1 MKHHAAFRNLK
12 LVIFESAITA
22 GLLSMSIMTPFF
34 HSIGLNQAE
43 IALSQALFTV
53 VVMLLNVPTGWL
65 ADHLSRKWANVIGD
79 FGVAIVLIFYTKAN
93 NLSDVIVCECMFGLF
108 SALSQGVDYS
118 LLLHFSRQITSKE
131 EFFRQKSS
139 QLSFYRNLAA
149 LVIVLLGGPI
159 GAISF
164 RLAIALSSLSYFA
177 GGIASL
183 FIRDDSERLQPQ
195 HANPFVDMSRI
206 MHYSLTCSRLRT
218 RILAYAS
225 GREMTHCIIWVFTP
239 MLLLAGVPL
248 WLVSAA
254 WALNSLA
261 AIFGS
266 RLAMRFGSK
275 LSAWQVFAVALG
287 MMALSMGI
295 LSIRINIWTVGFYLL
310 MGVTQGWTDATLMP
324 LVQEVTPAPEQASVI
339 SFAKT
344 IGELIYIPTVYI
356 MGWLADF
363 DLRYAALAT
372 LLIFLSFG
380 IFLTLKLTRE

>member
-1 MKHHAAFRNLK
+1 MKRSTAFRNLK
-12 LVIFESAITA
+12 LVMFESAVTA

-65 ADHLSRKWANVIGD
+65 ADRLSRKWANVIGD
-79 FGVAIVLIFYTKAN
+79 FGSALVLLFYAKAN
-93 NLSDVIVCECMFGLF
+93 SLSYVIICECVFGLF
-108 SALSQGVDYS
+108 SSLSQGVDCS
-118 LLLHFSRQITSKE
+118 LLRHFSCQITPKE
-131 EFFRQKSS
+131 DFFRQKSS
-139 QLSFYRNLAA
+139 QLGFYRNLATLA
-149 LVIVLLGGPI
+149 IVILGGPI

-177 GGIASL
+177 GGIASI
-183 FIRDDSERLQPQ
+183 FILDDSERLQPQ
-195 HANPFVDMSRI
+195 HTNPFMDMLRI
-206 MHYSLTCSRLRT
+206 MRYSLTCPQLRT

-225 GREMTHCIIWVFTP
+225 GREMTHCMIWIFTP
-239 MLLLAGVPL
+239 ILLLAGVPL

-261 AIFGS
+261 AILGS
-266 RLAMRFGSK
+266 RLAMRFSPK

-310 MGVTQGWTDATLMP
+310 MGVTQGWTGATLMP
-324 LVQEVTPAPEQASVI
+324 LVQESTPTSEQASVI
-339 SFAKT
+339 SFTKT

-356 MGWLADF
+356 VGWLADF
-363 DLRYAALAT
+363 DLRYATLAT
-372 LLIFLSFG
+372 LLIFLPFG
-380 IFLTLKLTRE
+380 VFLMLKLARE